1 MQVEE
6 GGRAIGKR
14 VKRGVQNRLAQNL
27 PNLFTGS
34 KNNSTNTTMASSV
47 LHNTGSSIL
56 NHNDDYSSGPQN
68 NSQQKLKLQK
78 NQINY

>member
-6 GGRAIGKR
+6 GGRAIANR
-14 VKRGVQNRLAQNL
+14 VKRGVQNRLAA
-27 PNLFTGS
+27 PNAPNSYTGS

-56 NHNDDYSSGPQN
+56 NHTNPNPDNDYSSA
-68 NSQQKLKLQK
+68 
-78 NQINY
+78 